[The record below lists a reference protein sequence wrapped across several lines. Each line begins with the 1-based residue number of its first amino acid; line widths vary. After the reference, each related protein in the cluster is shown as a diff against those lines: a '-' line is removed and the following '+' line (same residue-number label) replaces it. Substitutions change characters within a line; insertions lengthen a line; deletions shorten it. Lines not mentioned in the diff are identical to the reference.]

1 MTHAFMG
8 KIVTVGAKGYIGK
21 PLFEK
26 ALTYGTSIG
35 ITRAGESNF
44 IKLDLGRSFDFSY
57 QEFSSGD
64 AFLFTA
70 AISAPDI
77 CENQYELARAVNVTA
92 TIEFLEQIIS
102 RGARVL
108 FFSTDAVYGECLVS
122 ADESTATRPSGKY
135 AAMKCEVEDR
145 FAGEACFKSIRLSY
159 VFSAEDKFT
168 KYLEGCASRSEVAEV
183 FHPFSRAI
191 VHRGDV
197 VDGAL
202 ALVQRWKEF
211 PQPVI
216 NFGGPEVVSRLQFAE
231 HFKNIRAPLL
241 DYKIFEPD
249 DAFFKNRPR
258 TIAMKSD
265 ILPALLRRPA
275 RSLSEAM
282 SLEFKKA

>member
-1 MTHAFMG
+1 MNIFTIGATG
-8 KIVTVGAKGYIGK
+8 YVGRLLHTQALSIGD
-21 PLFEK
+21 
-26 ALTYGTSIG
+26 AHGTSHLA
-35 ITRAGESNF
+35 TV
-44 IKLDLGRSFDFSY
+44 DLLQFRLGGANGFDY
-57 QEFSSGD
+57 QLISPGD
-64 AFLFTA
+64 LVFLTS
-70 AISAPDI
+70 AISAPDV
-77 CENQYELARAVNVTA
+77 CEDNYAGARSINVTA
-92 TIEFLEQIIS
+92 TVIFVEQVIS

-211 PQPVI
+211 PQAVI